1 MRSLNIRCSQ
11 SEQGVELAILGEITS
26 WTAEDIIRSVNYF
39 KGQPITLML
48 MSAGGDALAS
58 LGLHDFLGQHDVTV
72 EIYGV
77 AASGAAI
84 VSASGKRV
92 RIAENGFVMIHEAF
106 TYDEQYNRV
115 QTDTTKMI
123 DDRQVEVFASRTG
136 KKRDKVRA
144 WLAAETF
151 FTAEEAVANG
161 FADEVIPAMK
171 MAASLKTMVPMSEV
185 IKETPVEVETV
196 TEEVKAEEEQA
207 ETTEA
212 TEQTEVEVEIPI
224 TPIEAVKAG
233 LHGSFKAKVKVDVSA
248 NYAGIIASMAEELK
262 GYKAQLDEANAQVE
276 TLTEKAAEVD
286 AAKQAEAEAK
296 AAAEAAQA
304 EVQKLK
310 ETPVEEAI
318 VSNADGTV
326 VKPGAADVADGPTLS
341 PSEIKTKED
350 TRSAGPQ
357 VVRRQTELTKPIDN
371 GSSIFRI
378 VSVVRRDQAELLP
391 RFDRIERC
399 TPVPPQVRQRVH
411 QRKGRHAEIAQDDH
425 KHHHRRWG
433 RLFHGHRR
441 QQRHDHFPD
450 QHHAEEGL
458 GS

>member
-248 NYAGIIASMAEELK
+248 NYAGIVASMAEELK
-262 GYKAQLDEANAQVE
+262 TYKAKLDEAEAQVE

-286 AAKQAEAEAK
+286 AAKQAEADAK
-296 AAAEAAQA
+296 AAADAAQA

-310 ETPVEEAI
+310 ETPVEGAV
-318 VSNADGTV
+318 VSNAEGGKV
-326 VKPGAADVADGPTLS
+326 VPGAAEVADGPSLS
-341 PSEIKTKED
+341 PSEIKTKKTLE
-350 TRSAGPQ
+350 A
-357 VVRRQTELTKPIDN
+357 L
-371 GSSIFRI
+371 
-378 VSVVRRDQAELLP
+378 
-391 RFDRIERC
+391 DRKLSG
-399 TPVPPQVRQRVH
+399 VKQN
-411 QRKGRHAEIAQDDH
+411 
-425 KHHHRRWG
+425 
-433 RLFHGHRR
+433 
-441 QQRHDHFPD
+441 
-450 QHHAEEGL
+450 
-458 GS
+458 

>member
-11 SEQGVELAILGEITS
+11 SDQGVELAILGEITS

-171 MAASLKTMVPMSEV
+171 MAASLNNMKPMSEV
-185 IKETPVEVETV
+185 IKDGEKP
-196 TEEVKAEEEQA
+196 EEAVVNVVIDTTAAQEAIDKATAEA

-233 LHGSFKAKVKVDVSA
+233 LHGSFKAKVRVDVSA
-248 NYAGIIASMAEELK
+248 NYAGIVASMAEELK
-262 GYKAQLDEANAQVE
+262 SYKAQLDEANAQVE
-276 TLTEKAAEVD
+276 SLTEKAAEVD
-286 AAKQAEAEAK
+286 TAKQAEADAK

-341 PSEIKTKED
+341 PSEIKTKKTLE
-350 TRSAGPQ
+350 A
-357 VVRRQTELTKPIDN
+357 L
-371 GSSIFRI
+371 
-378 VSVVRRDQAELLP
+378 
-391 RFDRIERC
+391 DRK
-399 TPVPPQVRQRVH
+399 VASFN
-411 QRKGRHAEIAQDDH
+411 KN
-425 KHHHRRWG
+425 
-433 RLFHGHRR
+433 
-441 QQRHDHFPD
+441 
-450 QHHAEEGL
+450 
-458 GS
+458 

>member
-106 TYDEQYNRV
+106 TYDEQFNRV

-185 IKETPVEVETV
+185 IKETPVEVEVV
-196 TEEVKAEEEQA
+196 TEEVKAEEE
-207 ETTEA
+207 TTET

-248 NYAGIIASMAEELK
+248 NYAGIVASMAEELK
-262 GYKAQLDEANAQVE
+262 TYKAKLDEAEAQVE

-286 AAKQAEAEAK
+286 AAKQAEADAK

-310 ETPVEEAI
+310 ETPVEGAV
-318 VSNADGTV
+318 VSNAEGGKV
-326 VKPGAADVADGPTLS
+326 VPGAAEVADGPSLS
-341 PSEIKTKED
+341 PSEIKTKKTLE
-350 TRSAGPQ
+350 A
-357 VVRRQTELTKPIDN
+357 L
-371 GSSIFRI
+371 
-378 VSVVRRDQAELLP
+378 
-391 RFDRIERC
+391 DRKLSG
-399 TPVPPQVRQRVH
+399 VKQN
-411 QRKGRHAEIAQDDH
+411 
-425 KHHHRRWG
+425 
-433 RLFHGHRR
+433 
-441 QQRHDHFPD
+441 
-450 QHHAEEGL
+450 
-458 GS
+458 